1 MTQDKARKAEI
12 RARMARTGETY
23 TQAARRHGD
32 RPEPSLPPVEAILAE
47 AGKKFG
53 FDPAVLTL
61 AMSLCTEA
69 DRYPLLSAGA
79 TRRVKVFLDMKDW
92 VALAK
97 ARLGRAEY
105 PHDQVAYDML
115 RDATGRGDVIV
126 PLTSTTFWEID
137 RISSLRQR
145 TDLADVIA
153 EISGFVTITGRSV
166 LVGHQVRMAL
176 ADRFSAPAPAPV
188 DVFGL
193 GQPFATGD
201 RRRLAVVGRD
211 GAAPALQADAVR
223 LIESVGR
230 VIGEYMMLRGPAP
243 EELPEL
249 RALGYRPEEVEKV
262 ERQRVARERD
272 LAARLASGDARSGH
286 LADIVHARHL
296 YWELDEQLRSGLEY
310 YGIGIEDF
318 FSHGKQWLT
327 EFLDGIPSA
336 AVAMTLTEKNF
347 RFAGRDLSGNDVRD
361 GDAMSAAIPYCD
373 IVMTDKHVAAQLKRS
388 PAVTRQGTVVL
399 SRLRDLNDAL
409 PCLIAD
415 RAASAA

>member
-1 MTQDKARKAEI
+1 MTQDKARKAAI

-23 TQAARRHGD
+23 TQAARRLGD
-32 RPEPSLPPVEAILAE
+32 RPESTLPPVETILAE

-61 AMSLCTEA
+61 AMSLCAEA
-69 DRYPLLSAGA
+69 DRYPLLPAHA
-79 TRRVKVFLDMKDW
+79 TGRVKVFLDTKDW

-97 ARLGRAEY
+97 ARLGRPEY
-105 PHDQVAYDML
+105 PHDQAAYDML
-115 RDATGRGDVIV
+115 RNSTERGEVIV
-126 PLTSTTFWEID
+126 PLTSTTYWEID
-137 RISSLRQR
+137 RVSSLRQR

-153 EISGFVTITGRSV
+153 EISGFVTITGRSIF
-166 LVGHQVRMAL
+166 VGHQVRTAL
-176 ADRFSAPAPAPV
+176 ADRFSAPAPSPI

-193 GQPFATGD
+193 GRPFAIGD
-201 RRRLAVVGRD
+201 RGRFSVAGRD
-211 GAAPALQADAVR
+211 GATPTLPADAVR
-223 LIESVGR
+223 LIDGVGR

-272 LAARLASGDARSGH
+272 LAARLASGDARTGH

-327 EFLDGIPSA
+327 EFLDDIPSA
-336 AVAMTLTEKNF
+336 AVAMPLTEKNF
-347 RFAGRDLSGNDVRD
+347 RLTGRGLSGNDVRD
-361 GDAMSAAIPYCD
+361 GDAMSAAVPYCD

-388 PAVTRQGTVVL
+388 PAVTRQGTIVL
-399 SRLRDLNDAL
+399 SRLRDLNDTM
-409 PCLIAD
+409 PRLIAD
-415 RAASAA
+415 RAA